1 MRHRWV
7 RCPKTPM
14 MQPIVRVLPQPQCNQ
29 KKDRTHV
36 QPLHNLHHC
45 VYRIRLPCTHWIYLW
60 KDVLP
65 RRCTAKNVPLK
76 MYRKGLYCA
85 TKMYYHEDVLPQ
97 GFTAKMM
104 PPRMYCIGLT
114 AQDVSPTM
122 YRKGLHRTDSSKECA
137 TGCTGRRM

>member
-1 MRHRWV
+1 
-7 RCPKTPM
+7 
-14 MQPIVRVLPQPQCNQ
+14 
-29 KKDRTHV
+29 
-36 QPLHNLHHC
+36 
-45 VYRIRLPCTHWIYLW
+45 
-60 KDVLP
+60 
-65 RRCTAKNVPLK
+65 

-97 GFTAKMM
+97 GSTAKIM

-137 TGCTGRRM
+137 TGCTGRRMYTAQGCTVRDVPPSMYHKYIAKNVPTGCCGMLRHKDPLLWIWKQE